1 MERPNYE
8 NIGNLRED
16 YKHQPRTVRP
26 QGLITTPSLVLKLY
40 SMAKDMHPQNRTIRD
55 TRRLLERDI
64 TEGKINPL
72 TGLGFAILSEDML
85 NVARWDAE
93 YPIVVKNQIYGFEE
107 SINSAQL
114 LDTREVGSFCVWELG
129 IVGHEKEA
137 WKRFLD
143 SQRGEAEKYHYL
155 NDVIEGSL

>member
-1 MERPNYE
+1 MERPNYG
-8 NIGNLRED
+8 NIGNVRED

-26 QGLITTPSLVLKLY
+26 QGLVTTPSLVLKLY
-40 SMAKDMHPQNRTIRD
+40 SMAKDMHPTNRTIRD
-55 TRRLLERDI
+55 TGKLLERDI
-64 TEGKINPL
+64 AEGKIEPL

-85 NVARWDAE
+85 NVARWDTE
-93 YPIVVKNQIYGFEE
+93 YPIVVKNQIYGFEG

-114 LDTREVGSFCVWELG
+114 LDINKVGSFCIWELG

-143 SQRGEAEKYHYL
+143 SQRGEAEKHQYL
-155 NDVIEGSL
+155 TDIIEGNL